1 MVPPGIRFIIQTLP
15 SLFSYPLLLTLS
27 SYAASLFLNIHT
39 NLPLWTK
46 IPIFVLSPFAALPFK
61 NLWSIIKKRQEARA
75 LDAVPPPVVNGRLPG
90 NLDIV
95 SRLVFNKDG
104 YPGELQGSP

>member
-15 SLFSYPLLLTLS
+15 SLFSYPLLLSLS
-27 SYAASLFLNIHT
+27 SYAASLFLNIHI
-39 NLPLWTK
+39 NLPLRFK
-46 IPIFVLSPFAALPFK
+46 IPIVVLSPFATLPFK

-75 LDAVPPPVVNGRLPG
+75 MGAVPPPVVKGSIPG

-104 YPGELQGSP
+104 YPGEL